1 MGPGPWYAMYISPF
15 WKLIST
21 KHFTEQWNGKLLCL
35 KSTCRLLGGGRGVAS
50 FPGKNRFPMELQNF
64 NVSLFLCS
72 NTVVYDNKDT

>member
-21 KHFTEQWNGKLLCL
+21 KHFTEQWN
-35 KSTCRLLGGGRGVAS
+35 GRGVAS